1 MIASVTEVCP
11 IVEHKGYIPVMF
23 KNKGGICPPLNMSL
37 VKKGTGIS
45 RKGQLAIFFFKLD
58 SWSTGAGF
66 FPIATTN
73 FLSLQRR
80 RDSDFKNNVI
90 IMKRER

>member
-1 MIASVTEVCP
+1 M
-11 IVEHKGYIPVMF
+11 
-23 KNKGGICPPLNMSL
+23 PPSEY
-37 VKKGTGIS
+37 VPCEKGTGIS